1 MGDAIFYTPV
11 GKYDTFPT
19 SYKLEVA
26 GNDGDEF
33 RALAYHGGVLFAFKK
48 NSLYTI
54 DVEDLGNDA
63 TWKLLNKYEG
73 MGVTGQWGVT
83 NTNFGVAWV
92 SKSGLYLSTG
102 ETPVNLMLEKISYG
116 DWIDFYDT
124 GSFGPVIGYDSS
136 ANKILVSDDVDDQT
150 EIRMFDIFS
159 KTWTNGNSLDSTA
172 GWGIHGGADTSITNM
187 VTFTGNEILTS
198 GGITIN
204 RNGGLLVY
212 ADEDTG
218 EDGDSDL
225 FSISL
230 GSTVASPF
238 AIATKDEDFGA
249 PNAFKKIYEVNVEY
263 LTDNTSDAIDVL
275 YEIDGNDTP
284 YNGSNSLV
292 TNQTLSGNS
301 SKDNVNMLNIK
312 PSSPIKC
319 RSISIRIQSNGN
331 SSALLK
337 IISIGIRYRIIGSS
351 SVDTET
357 SSS

>member
-1 MGDAIFYTPV
+1 MG
-11 GKYDTFPT
+11 G
-19 SYKLEVA
+19 
-26 GNDGDEF
+26 
-33 RALAYHGGVLFAFKK
+33 
-48 NSLYTI
+48 
-54 DVEDLGNDA
+54 
-63 TWKLLNKYEG
+63 
-73 MGVTGQWGVT
+73 TGQLGVT

-102 ETPVNLMLEKISYG
+102 ETPVNLMLEKISYS
-116 DWIDFYDT
+116 DLIEFYDT